1 MNTHLNIEKKLD
13 FLTNN
18 SIVFIA
24 IIVFVSLFVRLYYFP
39 YGVPIVLDGLSY
51 FLYATDVSVS
61 WHLPSGYTMPNN
73 GWPVFLSFF
82 FVCCANATTVATMDN
97 VSGGLIV
104 LTDVKCKSTG
114 MAAYSTNPKGS
125 TGFGCWF
132 AGPGNGAW

>member
-1 MNTHLNIEKKLD
+1 MNTRLNIEKKLD

-82 FVCCANATTVATMDN
+82 LSMFHFSNFVDYMT
-97 VSGGLIV
+97 LQRV
-104 LTDVKCKSTG
+104 LSVFISTLTIIPVYLLCKRFFDRPYEIG
-114 MAAYSTNPKGS
+114 RAHV
-125 TGFGCWF
+125 
-132 AGPGNGAW
+132 